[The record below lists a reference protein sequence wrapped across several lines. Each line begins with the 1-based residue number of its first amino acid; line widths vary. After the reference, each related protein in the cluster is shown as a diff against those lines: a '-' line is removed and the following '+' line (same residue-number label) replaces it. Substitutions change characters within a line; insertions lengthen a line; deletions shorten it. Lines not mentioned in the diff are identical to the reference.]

1 MSGREVTKEST
12 DNHKNK
18 FARSDIIE
26 RIIKNC
32 GGVIKKC
39 NDGEQKKEI
48 KDKILELFQDFKEI
62 VCMKA
67 KNHHY

>member
-1 MSGREVTKEST
+1 M
-12 DNHKNK
+12 
-18 FARSDIIE
+18 E

-32 GGVIKKC
+32 EGVKKC

-48 KDKILELFQDFKEI
+48 KEKILELFQDFKEI